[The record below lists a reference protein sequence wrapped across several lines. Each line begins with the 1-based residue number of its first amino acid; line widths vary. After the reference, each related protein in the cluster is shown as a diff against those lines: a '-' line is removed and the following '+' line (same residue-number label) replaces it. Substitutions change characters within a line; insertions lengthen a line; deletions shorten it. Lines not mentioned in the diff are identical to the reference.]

1 MKHQRLRHAA
11 KNQKIHPK
19 KRRVAEKNPNTER
32 TLYLVNIILL
42 CIVTLGALGAGAL
55 FTWRYLTLSSRVA
68 GLEENVASLTKERD
82 ERYTKEQLDADVARA
97 QENARVSERR
107 AVMTQ
112 IQSSLESGNST
123 ASMLRNLFSDD
134 IVVASGGKY
143 YFYPVLDKVPVN
155 PYTSTDFRLDDAGF
169 LQYQGADDT
178 ITVTNGI
185 DVSASS
191 GRIDWASVADDGIS
205 YAIVAAGS
213 RDEDGLIRNDANFV
227 TNMDEALSHHIAVGA
242 YWILSAKDETE
253 AQKEAEHFVSLL
265 ENYQDRI
272 KMPVAVWLETPEA
285 GTRLESLTQNDW
297 TENVKI
303 FCSIIE
309 RAGYRSVIYGSLAS
323 FVMQT
328 DPGRLQNYDRWIAQ
342 NDSGLY
348 FPYDFVM
355 WQYSGSGTV
364 KGIDSDVNFD
374 ALISRKAQ

>member
-1 MKHQRLRHAA
+1 
-11 KNQKIHPK
+11 
-19 KRRVAEKNPNTER
+19 
-32 TLYLVNIILL
+32 
-42 CIVTLGALGAGAL
+42 
-55 FTWRYLTLSSRVA
+55 
-68 GLEENVASLTKERD
+68 
-82 ERYTKEQLDADVARA
+82 
-97 QENARVSERR
+97 
-107 AVMTQ
+107 MTQ

-213 RDEDGLIRNDANFV
+213 RDEDGLIRNDADFV